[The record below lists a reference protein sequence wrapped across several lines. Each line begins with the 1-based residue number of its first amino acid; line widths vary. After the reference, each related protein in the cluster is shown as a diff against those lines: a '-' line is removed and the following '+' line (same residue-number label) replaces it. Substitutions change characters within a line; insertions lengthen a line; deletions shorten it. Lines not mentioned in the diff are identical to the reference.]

1 MRPSAL
7 LTLIVIAACA
17 SGTGPLVTSTSAG
30 AVLGTDIRTRQVEGQ
45 DVSTIDAAINPVWIV
60 VAAAYDSIG
69 IPITVIDSKQ
79 HTFGNQGFTLR
90 GRLGKVPL
98 SRYIVCGGA
107 GTGFGAN
114 ADSYEVYL
122 AVLTRLRATDT
133 THTELITTVDAAA
146 RPASL
151 SQPFSKCGSKGE
163 IEARISAL
171 VQALVTR
178 KQEMPRP
185 R

>member
-1 MRPSAL
+1 MRLRGILAL
-7 LTLIVIAACA
+7 TVVVACA
-17 SGTGPLVTSTSAG
+17 SGPGQPVASTAG
-30 AVLGTDIRTRQVEGQ
+30 GTVLGADIRTREVDGQ
-45 DVSTIDAAINPVWIV
+45 DVSTLNSAITPVWIA
-60 VAAAYDSIG
+60 VAAAYDSLG
-69 IPITVIDSKQ
+69 IPITVIDTKQ

-98 SRYIVCGGA
+98 SRYIVCGGG
-107 GTGFGAN
+107 GTGFGLN

-122 AVLTRLRATDT
+122 AVITHLRATDT

-151 SQPFSKCGSKGE
+151 SQPYTKCGSKGE

-171 VQALVTR
+171 VQAAVTK
-178 KQEMPRP
+178 KQ
-185 R
+185 